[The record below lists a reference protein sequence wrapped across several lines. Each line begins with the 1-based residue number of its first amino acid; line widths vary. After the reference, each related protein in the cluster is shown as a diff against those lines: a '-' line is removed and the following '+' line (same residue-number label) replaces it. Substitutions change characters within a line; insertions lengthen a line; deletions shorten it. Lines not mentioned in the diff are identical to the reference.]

1 MGCVPSKSTLKR
13 TDDKEN
19 LKQEPADVFS
29 AKSTARRRSRSER
42 GATTTTTTTT
52 TTTSICSSTND
63 FLLAYPNK
71 VTRKVSLIK
80 ESKDVKTI
88 NEKYRKVKRLGE
100 GSFGK
105 VMHYRY
111 RGNGDEKETDCAIK
125 IYNKKRLQRIRSSNN
140 ERTALD
146 VAFNEAQILVQLD
159 HENVTK
165 LIEFLWD
172 EESPKLYFV
181 LEYCALGPILD
192 EERETFEKVDWK
204 TCLRYARDV
213 FSGVAYIHEVLC
225 TAHLDI
231 KPQNM
236 FVHASGTVKLGDF
249 GTAVILSKDTRTVL
263 KTPGT
268 PAFTAPECCEGKPYD
283 GFKADS
289 WSVGMSFHAM
299 RTGGYHYKTGN
310 SYDTYQRILREEEE
324 DEAKSPLSFSNTEGG
339 PGYDAQFATVLS
351 SLLVRD
357 PKKRRG
363 MAEAK
368 EEIDRF

>member
-1 MGCVPSKSTLKR
+1 MGCSKSTLLKR
-13 TDDKEN
+13 EDEGI
-19 LKQEPADVFS
+19 LKQYPANVFDNVES
-29 AKSTARRRSRSER
+29 SSRRSMER
-42 GATTTTTTTT
+42 DATTTT
-52 TTTSICSSTND
+52 SSTVRFND
-63 FLLAYPNK
+63 FFLAYPKK

-80 ESKDVKTI
+80 ESKDVKVI
-88 NEKYRKVKRLGE
+88 NKKYRRVKRLGE

-105 VMHYRY
+105 VMHYRFE
-111 RGNGDEKETDCAIK
+111 GSGDENEIDCAIK
-125 IYNKKRLQRIRSSNN
+125 IYSKKRLQRIRSTNN

-146 VAFNEAQILVQLD
+146 DAFNEARILVQLE

-192 EERETFEKVDWK
+192 EERETFDAFDLD
-204 TCLRYARDV
+204 TCVRYAQDV
-213 FSGVAYIHEVLC
+213 FSGVAYIHEVLSV
-225 TAHLDI
+225 AHLDI

-236 FVHASGTVKLGDF
+236 FVHSNGTIKLGDF
-249 GTAVILSKDTRTVL
+249 GTSVILSKENRTVL

-299 RTGGYHYKTGN
+299 STGGYHYKTGS
-310 SYDTYQRILREEEE
+310 SYDTYQRILREEE
-324 DEAKSPLSFSNTEGG
+324 DEKLLSFSETFRENE
-339 PGYDAQFATVLS
+339 QFAAVLS
-351 SLLVRD
+351 SLLIRD

-363 MAEAK
+363 IAEAK
-368 EEIDRF
+368 EEMGF